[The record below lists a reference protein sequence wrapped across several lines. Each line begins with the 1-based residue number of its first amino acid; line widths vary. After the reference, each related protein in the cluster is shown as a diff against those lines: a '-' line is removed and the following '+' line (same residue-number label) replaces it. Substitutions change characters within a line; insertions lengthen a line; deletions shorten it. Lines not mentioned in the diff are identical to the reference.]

1 MGLIMAKYASVID
14 MHIVFQLVQ
23 WCHIDKKLPMVQHE
37 IHHKNNVDQ
46 LRIVNLKKWKHTL
59 EVHIAMTRN
68 PIIAQNQMLLI
79 MAQIVY
85 AKMALKAQV
94 N

>member
-1 MGLIMAKYASVID
+1 MKAHM
-14 MHIVFQLVQ
+14 
-23 WCHIDKKLPMVQHE
+23 
-37 IHHKNNVDQ
+37 
-46 LRIVNLKKWKHTL
+46 L
-59 EVHIAMTRN
+59 EVHISMTRN

-85 AKMALKAQV
+85 AKVALKVQV